1 MGKNINFKNHYQMS
15 KDNTEILQRIKRT
28 FKEEAN
34 RPNNLRLPG
43 GIEFTIVG
51 NDVKMHI
58 SSTAVVK
65 NMQEDA
71 TAFEGWAMVLKRWAK
86 FQKVILSWDTP
97 DHVKDGH
104 YQRFLFRVLNFA
116 KDYKLWFYIEPSCI
130 LYQNALEIV
139 DSTVYYLSSPYNNR
153 DRNDLHGLES
163 ILEYKFSKGKW
174 AEDLKL
180 KTNADYLNRQ
190 LPVGVFHKPVS
201 SRTSIFPRHKSAIDI
216 WGITRNNELLL
227 FELKADRNNKVGIIS
242 ELYFYSCLMRYVQTG
257 KFKHEKSDQYLDRIA
272 DTRKIF
278 AYFLAPSLHL
288 LVDQQLVA
296 ELNSGIN
303 PGIEI
308 KYLQFDE
315 RSDKIK
321 IRIVF

>member
-1 MGKNINFKNHYQMS
+1 MS
-15 KDNTEILQRIKRT
+15 NDKTEVLQRIKRT

-34 RPNNLRLPG
+34 RPNNLKLPG

-51 NDVKMHI
+51 NEVKMHI
-58 SSTAVVK
+58 SSAAVVK

-71 TAFEGWAMVLKRWAK
+71 TAFEGWALVLKRWAK
-86 FQKVILSWDTP
+86 FEKVVLSWDSP
-97 DHVKDGH
+97 DLVKDGH

-116 KDYKLWFYIEPSCI
+116 KDYKSWFYVEPSCN
-130 LYQNALEIV
+130 LYLNALEIV

-153 DRNDLHGLES
+153 DRNDLQGIES
-163 ILEYKFSKGKW
+163 KLEYEFSKGKW

-201 SRTSIFPRHKSAIDI
+201 SRTSIFPRRKSAIDI
-216 WGITRNNELLL
+216 WGITKDNELLL
-227 FELKADRNNKVGIIS
+227 FELKADRNNKVGIIT

-257 KFKHEKSDQYLDRIA
+257 KFKHEKSDQFLDRIA

-278 AYFLAPSLHL
+278 AYFLVPSLHIL
-288 LVDQQLVA
+288 IDQQLVK
-296 ELNSGIN
+296 ELNAGIN
-303 PGIEI
+303 PEIEI
-308 KYLQFDE
+308 KYLQFE
-315 RSDKIK
+315 ESSDKIK
-321 IRIVF
+321 ISIVF